1 MSEVGTVVEAI
12 FRLRPREGSFSSTA
26 LALLAYEKLNG
37 TAPTIRQQEFA
48 YRSRRNIYNHLLQRN
63 DALVR
68 LGGLS
73 TFEVGA
79 GDLQVSW
86 SKGSSIKPKH
96 TEWLRLR
103 SVIADWLHGL
113 DDTGYELAAGV
124 LMQSLG
130 ASRVHVTPH
139 GNDFGID
146 FLAIIPAHCSSELF
160 VSGSKG
166 VRIVGQSKKY
176 NSAVAREKIQAFNS
190 IMSSVRDNKHEL
202 IAVIPGWFRGS
213 SSPLLSCYVAHSGF
227 QSGSSTMAGQHGHVM
242 LDTLQMA
249 EILARNKTSQFR
261 YSDNEIVG
269 MMEGRITALKTA

>member
-1 MSEVGTVVEAI
+1 MSEVSTVIEAI
-12 FRLRPREGSFSSTA
+12 FRLQPLDGSFSSTA
-26 LALLAYEKLNG
+26 LALLAYEKMNAA
-37 TAPTIRQQEFA
+37 APTIKQQEFA
-48 YRSRRNIYNHLLQRN
+48 YRSRRNIYNTLMERN

-68 LGGLS
+68 LGGLN

-79 GDLQVSW
+79 GDLQVTW
-86 SKGSSIKPKH
+86 SKGSSTKPRLR
-96 TEWLRLR
+96 EWLRLR

-113 DDTGYELAAGV
+113 DDTSYELAAGV

-130 ASRVHVTPH
+130 ASRIHVTPH

-146 FLAIIPAHCSSELF
+146 FLAIVPAHCSNELF

-190 IMSSVRDNKHEL
+190 IMSSIRDNKHEL

-242 LDTLQMA
+242 LDSLQMA
-249 EILARNKTSQFR
+249 EILARSKSSPFK
-261 YSDNEIVG
+261 YSDAEIFG
-269 MMEGRITALKTA
+269 MMDSRIRALKAA